1 MLNVDH
7 AGLHPSLVVASR
19 TGSVDR
25 HQSARRSLTAVN
37 VPARAGAEKEVM
49 HRYLPELAR
58 RSVPRYTSYPTA
70 AEFRAGVG
78 PAEQAEALGAI
89 AADTPVS
96 LYVHIPY
103 CHEICWYCGCNTG
116 AIGRASRLDA
126 YLAALEQEVAA
137 VAARMRG
144 RVVAIHFG
152 GGSPNALPPED
163 FVRLTK
169 LLRRSFACAERL
181 EIAAELDPRTLDATY
196 AEALA
201 RAGVTRVSLGAQCF
215 APHVQ
220 RAINRIQPYEMVR
233 QAVLDLRA
241 AGIAAVNLDLMYGL
255 PHQTSEDLADTLAA
269 ALDLTPDRIA
279 MFGYAHMPQLL
290 ARQRMIPDET
300 LPDAAQRFA
309 QSALAYDILVA
320 AGYAAVG
327 FDHFARPEDS
337 LARAAAAG
345 TLRRNFQGFTD
356 EPGEAIIGLGAS
368 SISQYEGLLVQN
380 EKHVGRYRMRVANGG
395 LAAVRGV
402 ARSADDRLR
411 SGLIERL
418 LCDGSVDTAPA
429 PDALPALAA
438 LADEGLV
445 RIDGTRVTV
454 LPDGRPYAR
463 LAAAAFDRYRQPNT
477 QRFSKAV

>member
-1 MLNVDH
+1 MTRIKRPR
-7 AGLHPSLVVASR
+7 PSLTR
-19 TGSVDR
+19 
-25 HQSARRSLTAVN
+25 VN
-37 VPARAGAEKEVM
+37 VPARAGAERGDM
-49 HRYLPELAR
+49 HRYLPDLAR

-70 AEFRAGVG
+70 AEFHTGVG
-78 PAEQAEALGAI
+78 PAEQAEALAAI
-89 AADTPVS
+89 APETPVS

-126 YLAALEQEVAA
+126 YLAALEQEIGA

-163 FVRLTK
+163 FVRLTE
-169 LLRRSFACAERL
+169 LLRRSFACAGRL

-255 PHQTSEDLADTLAA
+255 PHQTSEDLAETLAA
-269 ALDLTPDRIA
+269 ALDLAPDRIA
-279 MFGYAHMPQLL
+279 MFGYAHMPRLL
-290 ARQRMIPDET
+290 PRQRMIPDEA

-320 AGYAAVG
+320 AGYAAIG
-327 FDHFARPEDS
+327 FDHFAQPHDS
-337 LARAAAAG
+337 LARAAATGA
-345 TLRRNFQGFTD
+345 LRRNFQGFTD

-368 SISQYEGLLVQN
+368 SISQYDGLLVQN

-402 ARSADDRLR
+402 ARSVDDRLR

-418 LCDGSVDTAPA
+418 LCDGSVDAAPA
-429 PDALPALAA
+429 PDALPALAS
-438 LADEGLV
+438 LAEEGLV
-445 RIDGTRVTV
+445 QIDGTRVTV

-463 LAAAAFDRYRQPNT
+463 LAAAAFDRYRQPDAE
-477 QRFSKAV
+477 RFSNAV